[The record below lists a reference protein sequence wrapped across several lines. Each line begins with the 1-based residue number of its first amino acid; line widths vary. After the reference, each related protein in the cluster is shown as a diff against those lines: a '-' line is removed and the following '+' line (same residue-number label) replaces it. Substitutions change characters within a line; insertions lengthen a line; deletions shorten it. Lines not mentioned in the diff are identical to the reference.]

1 MCEELDTFF
10 GILKTYMY
18 ARARRAI
25 SSSPLY
31 GYTFRSSLS
40 SLSFTQPFTLIF
52 HRHTIPAKFRSP
64 KPMCFTSR
72 RLRCNKSAIRIFY
85 SAIRKNKSRTCCRH
99 SVNTIVLRRN
109 RQMKRQN
116 QGRPEPRLRP
126 CTSSLKPL
134 ATSMMNPI
142 KPTMRRIM
150 NNQAKML
157 NNNSMV

>member
-1 MCEELDTFF
+1 M
-10 GILKTYMY
+10 
-18 ARARRAI
+18 RARRAI
-25 SSSPLY
+25 SISPLY

-40 SLSFTQPFTLIF
+40 SLSFIMPFTLIF

-85 SAIRKNKSRTCCRH
+85 SAIRKNKSRTCEGFSRG
-99 SVNTIVLRRN
+99 RRLLPEN
-109 RQMKRQN
+109 WRQEPQS

-126 CTSSLKPL
+126 YTSSLKPL

-142 KPTMRRIM
+142 NPTMRLIM